1 MPDVFKILRD
11 LEMKA
16 VGVDPERKEIPEGY
30 FVSFRSVGL
39 PIRMEDY
46 ANPFSPI
53 GVNLDKPPAA
63 PKEPP
68 PGEPATGSSK
78 IDTDR
83 ELQNITKSQRA
94 FVNTFLLTDSK
105 LRMNAR
111 YETMPGASKVS
122 DSWWAII
129 NGANGVPPKADI
141 APSLKAEY
149 EAAAATLM
157 DQEGLPTAKYQRYME
172 YRDKYRAKVK
182 AYNRAYSTALTDP
195 QKLSHWPADGVILQ
209 DEVNEAFDQWNSFGA
224 KGQVEKALN
233 TLASQG
239 TDPAIALIA
248 RSKRRFQNSLLNFP
262 GIGDIPW
269 VTMSPTT
276 WADPDEEDGWTTYTS
291 TDFHT
296 ESHFRSSSTTYSG
309 GGGFSIGLWSAGG
322 GFDHTKSQ
330 NSLNV
335 QTQNLAIS
343 FKYCIADIR
352 RMGIDTSLLNLKNW
366 FLAGDYAKGSI
377 SRGDMKQE
385 RPDKGEEVFLPSLI
399 SSVIL
404 VKDFRIKWDNWKSDW
419 QQATTQTSAGA
430 SFGYACFALS
440 GGYKHRNEDVDF
452 TADASGEE
460 LRSTGI
466 QLVGYVS
473 EILPQSPG
481 LNSSDYMQ

>member
-16 VGVDPERKEIPEGY
+16 VGVDPEQQEMPKGT

-39 PIRMEDY
+39 PIRFEDY
-46 ANPFSPI
+46 ANPWSPI
-53 GVNLDKPPAA
+53 GVNIDKAVTK

-68 PGEPATGSSK
+68 PGEPATASSK

-83 ELQNITKSQRA
+83 ELKSVTRAQRA
-94 FVNTFLLTDSK
+94 YLNTFLLTDSK
-105 LRMNAR
+105 LRMNER

-129 NGANGVPPKADI
+129 NGANGIPPKGDI
-141 APSLKAEY
+141 APGLKAAY
-149 EAAAATLM
+149 EEATAVLM
-157 DQEGLPTAKYQRYME
+157 DQEGMPTAKYQRYIDYRE
-172 YRDKYRAKVK
+172 KYRDKVK
-182 AYNRAYSTALTDP
+182 AYNRAYSATLTDP
-195 QKLSHWPADGVILQ
+195 QKLSRWPVDGVIPQ
-209 DEVNEAFDQWNSFGA
+209 DEVNEAFDQWTSFGA
-224 KGQVEKALN
+224 KAQVDKALN

-248 RSKRRFQNSLLNFP
+248 RSKRRYQNSLLNFP
-262 GIGDIPW
+262 NVGDIPY
-269 VTMSPTT
+269 VIMSPSD
-276 WADPDEEDGWTTYTS
+276 WADPNANQGWNTYTS

-296 ESHFRSSSTTYSG
+296 ESHVRSSSSTYSG

-322 GFDHTKSQ
+322 GFDHTKTQ
-330 NSLNV
+330 NSLNI
-335 QTQNLAIS
+335 QTRNLVIS
-343 FKYCIADIR
+343 FDYCTVDIR

-366 FLAGDYAKGSI
+366 FLAGDYPKGAI
-377 SRGDMKQE
+377 SRGDMAQE
-385 RPDKGEEVFLPSLI
+385 KPDKGEEVFLPSLVT
-399 SSVIL
+399 SLIL

-419 QQATTQTSAGA
+419 QQATEQTGVGA
-430 SFGYACFALS
+430 SIGYACFALS

-452 TADASGEE
+452 SADASGEE

-481 LNSSDYMQ
+481 LSSADYMQ